1 MMRASEPRGRPDAR
15 PRRRR
20 HAPHKGARSERRRL
34 VEKPRGSR
42 VSVHAPNPPAR
53 PSHHGR
59 DPRAH
64 ALAGIETGTVRDRVS
79 DSTTGA
85 PRDAW
90 TSQHGRRLFPG
101 SCTAVFEREEDGRNR
116 RGRGTTARRRA
127 IRAVRCANTEPRRGL
142 FHRGEGL
149 SMPRLAAAAV
159 RLRRHLSAVNTRVTV
174 KRTAPQRWRRGLEMG
189 PAPRRVTPSGGR
201 SCP

>member
-1 MMRASEPRGRPDAR
+1 MRSSELRGRPDAR
-15 PRRRR
+15 PRRHR
-20 HAPHKGARSERRRL
+20 HAPHKGSRSERRRL
-34 VEKPRGSR
+34 TEKLRGSR

-64 ALAGIETGTVRDRVS
+64 ALAGIETETVRDRVS
-79 DSTTGA
+79 DPTTGA

-90 TSQHGRRLFPG
+90 TSQHGGRLFPG
-101 SCTAVFEREEDGRNR
+101 SCTAGFEREEDGRNR
-116 RGRGTTARRRA
+116 RSRGSAARRRA
-127 IRAVRCANTEPRRGL
+127 VRAVRCANTEPRRGL

-149 SMPRLAAAAV
+149 SRSRLAAAAV
-159 RLRRHLSAVNTRVTV
+159 RLRRHLSAVNARATA
-174 KRTAPQRWRRGLEMG
+174 KRTASQRWLRGLEMG
-189 PAPRRVTPSGGR
+189 PAPRLVTPSGGR